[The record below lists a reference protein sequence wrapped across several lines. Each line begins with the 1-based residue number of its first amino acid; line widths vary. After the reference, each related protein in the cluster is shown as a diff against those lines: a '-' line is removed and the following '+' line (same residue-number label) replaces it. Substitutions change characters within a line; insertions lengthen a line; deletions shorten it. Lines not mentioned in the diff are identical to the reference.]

1 MSELDE
7 RNQRN
12 CILLL
17 CRLYEETE
25 GDVCDKF
32 L

>member
-1 MSELDE
+1 MSELAE

-12 CILLL
+12 RIRLL

-25 GDVCDKF
+25 GDACDKF